1 MEAKPFASL
10 TSGLLARKGQA
21 KPAMRPQVYSGF
33 GAPQEDLGW
42 NDMGFDAPRPT
53 PDAPAVV
60 HQQAQLAEQF
70 SAPAPTA
77 DPPAPA
83 RKPRTKRAQ
92 ALNGHKAAF
101 TLRLDEERH
110 LRLRLASALQRRSSQ
125 RLVTEALDAL
135 LNTMPGLDDLV
146 VKAKRNP
153 VGNGHA

>member
-42 NDMGFDAPRPT
+42 NDMGFDPPAPAQ
-53 PDAPAVV
+53 DAPAVV
-60 HQQAQLAEQF
+60 KQQAELAAQF
-70 SAPAPTA
+70 AAPAPA
-77 DPPAPA
+77 SAEPV
-83 RKPRTKRAQ
+83 RKPRAPRSAA

-125 RLVTEALDAL
+125 RLVTEALDSL
-135 LNTMPGLDDLV
+135 LNAMPGLDDLV
-146 VKAKRNP
+146 AKARRNP